1 MCRSGCLKGC
11 ICECTMNQKS
21 IAMSPTMI
29 CSCFHLMRMPIVTKV
44 ILRTMIA
51 DSHHQRPRFT
61 SNLRRE
67 ARGRGGEGEREGIMG
82 QSSQVG

>member
-1 MCRSGCLKGC
+1 
-11 ICECTMNQKS
+11 MNQKS
-21 IAMSPTMI
+21 TAMSPTMI

-61 SNLRRE
+61 SNPSN
-67 ARGRGGEGEREGIMG
+67 MKP
-82 QSSQVG
+82 